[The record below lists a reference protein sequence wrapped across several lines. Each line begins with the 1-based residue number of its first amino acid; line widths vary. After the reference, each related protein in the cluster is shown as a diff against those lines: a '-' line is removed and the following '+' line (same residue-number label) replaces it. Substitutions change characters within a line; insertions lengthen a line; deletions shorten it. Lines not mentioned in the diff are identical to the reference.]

1 MATSSMIGANDSDLR
16 EGGGSPRPS
25 RARKRRRGWVRQ
37 VLISVALLVM
47 IYPLLWM
54 VRLSFLPESDIA
66 DAGLLPVGTW
76 TTENYTEGWGA
87 LSISFTT
94 FFLNSFVVALLALVG
109 NLLACSL
116 SAYVLARLKFK
127 LRPVYFGLVIATLLI
142 PIHVL
147 LIPQYLMFSYI
158 GALNSFIPLVL
169 PKFLATDAFF
179 VFLMIQFVR
188 GIPRELDQAAFV
200 DGAGYFRIYWSI
212 ILPLMRPALATTAI
226 FTVIW
231 TWNDFLGPLIYLTK
245 TDLYT
250 VPVALN
256 ALLST
261 DTGFGTGRLL
271 AMSVLSLLPLVI
283 FFFVAQ
289 KQILEGISSSGLK

>member
-1 MATSSMIGANDSDLR
+1 MAL
-16 EGGGSPRPS
+16 
-25 RARKRRRGWVRQ
+25 
-37 VLISVALLVM
+37 VAM

-54 VRLSFLPESDIA
+54 IRLSFLPESEVA
-66 DAGLLPVGTW
+66 NAGLWPEGIW
-76 TTENYTEGWGA
+76 TGINYTEGWST
-87 LSISFTT
+87 LSVDFTT
-94 FFLNSFVVALLALVG
+94 FFLNSAVVAILALIG

-116 SAYVLARLKFK
+116 SAYVLARLRFR
-127 LRPVYFGLVIATLLI
+127 LQPVYFGVVIATLLI
-142 PIHVL
+142 PVHVL
-147 LIPQYLMFSYI
+147 LIPQYLTFSYI
-158 GALNSFIPLVL
+158 GALNTFIPLVL

-188 GIPRELDQAAFV
+188 GIPRELDQAAFM

-231 TWNDFLGPLIYLTK
+231 TWNDFLGPLIYLTR
-245 TDLYT
+245 TSLYT

-271 AMSVLSLLPLVI
+271 AMSVLSLVPLVI

>member
-1 MATSSMIGANDSDLR
+1 MATSSTVATESPGGTARGR
-16 EGGGSPRPS
+16 EPTTGSPR
-25 RARKRRRGWVRQ
+25 RRGRIWPRQ
-37 VLISVALLVM
+37 LLITLALLVM
-47 IYPLLWM
+47 IYPLIWM
-54 VRLSFLPESDIA
+54 VRLSFLPESAIA
-66 DAGLLPVGTW
+66 NSGLLPSGTW
-76 TTENYTEGWGA
+76 TTENYTEGWNA
-87 LSISFTT
+87 LSIDFTT
-94 FFLNSFVVALLALVG
+94 FFLNSAIVAGLALIG

-116 SAYVLARLKFK
+116 SAYVLARMKFAM
-127 LRPVYFGLVIATLLI
+127 RPVYFGVVIATLLI

-147 LIPQYLMFSYI
+147 LVPQYLLFSYV
-158 GALNSFIPLVL
+158 GALNTFIPLVL

-231 TWNDFLGPLIYLTK
+231 TWNDFLGPLIYLTR

-289 KQILEGISSSGLK
+289 KQILEGISSSGIK

>member
-1 MATSSMIGANDSDLR
+1 MATSSIAQLAADDHLAVSAVK
-16 EGGGSPRPS
+16 
-25 RARKRRRGWVRQ
+25 RASRRRRNLWVRQ
-37 VLISVALLVM
+37 GLVSLALLVM

-54 VRLSFLPESDIA
+54 VRLSLLPESAVA
-66 DAGLLPVGTW
+66 DAGLWPTGIW
-76 TTENYTEGWGA
+76 TTENYSEGWNA
-87 LSISFTT
+87 LSVDFAT
-94 FFLNSFVVALLALVG
+94 FFLNSAVVAVLALIG

-116 SAYVLARLKFK
+116 SAYVLARLRFK
-127 LRPVYFGLVIATLLI
+127 LQPLYFGVVVATLLI
-142 PIHVL
+142 PVHVL
-147 LIPQYLMFSYI
+147 LIPQYLTFSYI
-158 GALNSFIPLVL
+158 GALNTFVPLVL

-188 GIPRELDQAAFV
+188 GIPRELDQAAFM
-200 DGAGYFRIYWSI
+200 DGAGYLRIYWSI

-231 TWNDFLGPLIYLTK
+231 TWNDFLGPLIYLTR
-245 TDLYT
+245 TSLYT

-261 DTGFGTGRLL
+261 DTGFGTARLL
-271 AMSVLSLLPLVI
+271 AMSVLSLIPLVT
-283 FFFVAQ
+283 FFFLAQ

>member
-1 MATSSMIGANDSDLR
+1 MVG
-16 EGGGSPRPS
+16 PVQ
-25 RARKRRRGWVRQ
+25 RARRMRRIIWVRQ
-37 VLISVALLVM
+37 ILVTLALLVM
-47 IYPLLWM
+47 VYPLLWM
-54 VRLSFLPESDIA
+54 IRLSLLPEAQIGS
-66 DAGLLPVGTW
+66 AGLVPNGEWTIVNYIEGW
-76 TTENYTEGWGA
+76 TT
-87 LSISFTT
+87 LSIDFTT
-94 FFLNSFVVALLALVG
+94 FFLNSATVAVLALVG
-109 NLLACSL
+109 NLMACSL
-116 SAYVLARLKFK
+116 AAYVLARMKFRM
-127 LRPVYFGLVIATLLI
+127 RPVYFGLVIGTLLI
-142 PIHVL
+142 PLHVL
-147 LIPQYLMFSYI
+147 LIPQYLMFSYA
-158 GALNSFIPLVL
+158 GLLNSFIPLVL

-188 GIPRELDQAAFV
+188 GIPRELDQAAFM
-200 DGAGYFRIYWSI
+200 DGAGHFRIYWSI

-245 TDLYT
+245 TSLYT
-250 VPVALN
+250 VPVALR

-271 AMSVLSLLPLVI
+271 AMSVLSLIPLVT

>member
-1 MATSSMIGANDSDLR
+1 MATSSTITT
-16 EGGGSPRPS
+16 SPPSARRPG
-25 RARKRRRGWVRQ
+25 RRRVQILRQ
-37 VLISVALLVM
+37 VLVTLALLVM

-54 VRLSFLPESDIA
+54 IRLSLLPESEIGS
-66 DAGLLPVGTW
+66 AGLVPRGEW
-76 TTENYTEGWGA
+76 TIANYTEGWTT
-87 LSISFTT
+87 LSIDFTT
-94 FFLNSFVVALLALVG
+94 FFLNSAVVAVLALVG

-116 SAYVLARLKFK
+116 AAYVLARMRFAMQ
-127 LRPVYFGLVIATLLI
+127 PIYFGLVVATLLI
-142 PIHVL
+142 PLHVL
-147 LIPQYLMFSYI
+147 LIPQYLLFSYT
-158 GALNSFIPLVL
+158 GVLNTFIPLVL

-188 GIPRELDQAAFV
+188 GIPRELDQAAFM
-200 DGAGYFRIYWSI
+200 DGAGHFRIYWSV

-245 TDLYT
+245 TSMYT
-250 VPVALN
+250 VPVALR

-271 AMSVLSLLPLVI
+271 AMSVVSLVPLVI

-289 KQILEGISSSGLK
+289 RQILEGISSSGLK

>member
-1 MATSSMIGANDSDLR
+1 MTSSSIEAGQLSAR
-16 EGGGSPRPS
+16 PRS
-25 RARKRRRGWVRQ
+25 KRRALIVRQ
-37 VLISVALLVM
+37 VLVSLALLVM

-54 VRLSFLPESDIA
+54 IRLSLLPEAEIGS
-66 DAGLLPVGTW
+66 AGLLPRGEW
-76 TTENYTEGWGA
+76 TTANYTEGWTT
-87 LSISFTT
+87 LSIDFTT
-94 FFLNSFVVALLALVG
+94 FFLNSAVVAVLALIG

-116 SAYVLARLKFK
+116 AAYVLARMRFAMQ
-127 LRPVYFGLVIATLLI
+127 PIYFGLVVATLLV
-142 PIHVL
+142 PLHVL
-147 LIPQYLMFSYI
+147 LIPQYLLFSYA
-158 GALNSFIPLVL
+158 GVLNSFIPLVL

-188 GIPRELDQAAFV
+188 GIPRELDQAAFM
-200 DGAGYFRIYWSI
+200 DGAGHFRIYWSV

-245 TDLYT
+245 TSLYT
-250 VPVALN
+250 VPVALR

-271 AMSVLSLLPLVI
+271 AMSVLSLIPLVV

-289 KQILEGISSSGLK
+289 RQILEGISSSGLK